1 VGTGGGA
8 AGTVGTGGSRRRRQA
23 ASCRRGHMGGG
34 ARHGHRAASRHRGRA
49 AAGEVTIT
57 GAGVWARAAVQGCE
71 QRRGRRRDT
80 GGTDDGAVRA
90 AMSAAEK
97 MVSLPA
103 SILLPVQSL
112 AVLVMRE
119 RKEAAGYKGR
129 H

>member
-8 AGTVGTGGSRRRRQA
+8 AGTVGTGGSRHRRQA
-23 ASCRRGHMGGG
+23 ASCLCGHIGGG
-34 ARHGHRAASRHRGRA
+34 ARHGRQAASRHRGGA

-57 GAGVWARAAVQGCE
+57 SAGVRARAAVQGCE
-71 QRRGRRRDT
+71 QRCGRRRDT

-90 AMSAAEK
+90 ATSAAEK
-97 MVSLPA
+97 MVSLPV

-112 AVLVMRE
+112 AVSVMRE